1 MPHSAIFF
9 LGFSSLARLDLFFNN
24 AAKMVCKLRKIRVIA
39 SLLSICVAAVFLTS
53 SWNYLRLQKSSYCG
67 CNQCL
72 TDGDPCIRERIISAP
87 KPFLSIKNKITED
100 IFNWWKRLQGEK
112 RNFTYYNEAV
122 DTVFKV
128 IPPFPDFAEPSPDRC
143 KICAVVG
150 NSANLKGSR
159 YGPLIDFHDIVIRIN
174 RGRTKGYEADVGTKT
189 TYHIMYPESATY
201 LENTTRLIMFPFKSS
216 DFLWLMKKLNP
227 GENGAVNSKLIANK
241 NLVAILSPEFMK
253 YVHEAWLGNKGYYP
267 STGFLTFALS
277 LFLCD
282 EVTVFGFGADSD
294 GNWSHYFERLGNK
307 NLKTG
312 AHPGGYEYDVMVQLD
327 KKKKIRFFK
336 GW

>member
-1 MPHSAIFF
+1 
-9 LGFSSLARLDLFFNN
+9 
-24 AAKMVCKLRKIRVIA
+24 MVCKLRKIRVIA

-100 IFNWWKRLQGEK
+100 IFNWWKVNVNLSYQMK
-112 RNFTYYNEAV
+112 M

-201 LENTTRLIMFPFKSS
+201 LENTTRLIMFPFKSMLLVITKYAHFPLHLAINVS
-216 DFLWLMKKLNP
+216 SNR
-227 GENGAVNSKLIANK
+227 ENGA
-241 NLVAILSPEFMK
+241 VAILSPEFMK

>member
-1 MPHSAIFF
+1 
-9 LGFSSLARLDLFFNN
+9 
-24 AAKMVCKLRKIRVIA
+24 MVCKLRKIRVIA

-100 IFNWWKRLQGEK
+100 IFNWWKVNVNLSYQMK
-112 RNFTYYNEAV
+112 TV

-216 DFLWLMKKLNP
+216 DFLWLMKN
-227 GENGAVNSKLIANK
+227 
-241 NLVAILSPEFMK
+241 PEFMK

>member
-1 MPHSAIFF
+1 
-9 LGFSSLARLDLFFNN
+9 
-24 AAKMVCKLRKIRVIA
+24 
-39 SLLSICVAAVFLTS
+39 LT
-53 SWNYLRLQKSSYCG
+53 
-67 CNQCL
+67 
-72 TDGDPCIRERIISAP
+72 GDPCIRERIISAP

-159 YGPLIDFHDIVIRIN
+159 YGPLIDFHNIVIRIN

-189 TYHIMYPESATY
+189 TYHIMVGLA
-201 LENTTRLIMFPFKSS
+201 
-216 DFLWLMKKLNP
+216 KLL
-227 GENGAVNSKLIANK
+227 SLIANK

-267 STGFLTFALS
+267 STGFLSFALS

-282 EVTVFGFGADSD
+282 EVSVFGFGADSD

-307 NLKTG
+307 KLKTG

>member
-1 MPHSAIFF
+1 
-9 LGFSSLARLDLFFNN
+9 
-24 AAKMVCKLRKIRVIA
+24 MVCKLRKIRVIA

-159 YGPLIDFHDIVIRIN
+159 YGPLIDFHNIVIRIN

-201 LENTTRLIMFPFKSS
+201 LENTTRLIMFPFKSTAH
-216 DFLWLMKKLNP
+216 LY
-227 GENGAVNSKLIANK
+227 IY
-241 NLVAILSPEFMK
+241 PEFMK

-282 EVTVFGFGADSD
+282 EVSVFGFGADSD

-307 NLKTG
+307 KLKTG